1 MTVVAGEAAPP
12 FTLPN
17 ESGEAVTLP
26 AGAAPLVLVFYRG
39 DW

>member
-1 MTVVAGEAAPP
+1 MAVAVGDPAPA

-17 ESGEAVTLP
+17 QRDGPVTLP
-26 AGAAPLVLVFYRG
+26 TGSAPLVLVFYRG

>member
-1 MTVVAGEAAPP
+1 MAIAVGERAPA

-17 ESGEAVTLP
+17 ENGEQARLPSGSE
-26 AGAAPLVLVFYRG
+26 PLVLVFYRG

>member
-1 MTVVAGEAAPP
+1 MAVAVGDSAPA

-17 ESGEAVTLP
+17 ENGAEVRLP
-26 AGAAPLVLVFYRG
+26 AGPAPLVLVFYRG